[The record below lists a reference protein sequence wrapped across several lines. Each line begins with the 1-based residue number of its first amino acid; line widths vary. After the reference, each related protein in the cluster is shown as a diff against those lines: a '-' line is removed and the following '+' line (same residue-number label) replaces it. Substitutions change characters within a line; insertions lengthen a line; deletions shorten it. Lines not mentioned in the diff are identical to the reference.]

1 MGKRLTVVILL
12 ALTVLLVATPVLAGG
27 DKNRGDVGQGDVEQ
41 HQIEWDEY
49 ASQRL
54 VQKTPFGV
62 TRCHEEVHPVRAD
75 DPVIPAHMRTQQDA
89 RTVVA
94 RTFPVRNTVGRTCLP
109 RRPIP

>member
-1 MGKRLTVVILL
+1 MGKRLTFVILL

-54 VQKTPFGV
+54 VQNQELVLTQ
-62 TRCHEEVHPVRAD
+62 TQEQSRVRT
-75 DPVIPAHMRTQQDA
+75 RTQWPESRLA
-89 RTVVA
+89 GLW
-94 RTFPVRNTVGRTCLP
+94 F
-109 RRPIP
+109 

>member
-12 ALTVLLVATPVLAGG
+12 ALTVMLIATPVLAGG

-54 VQKTPFGV
+54 VQNQELVLNQNQEQLKV
-62 TRCHEEVHPVRAD
+62 QAQWQKSKLAD
-75 DPVIPAHMRTQQDA
+75 LW
-89 RTVVA
+89 
-94 RTFPVRNTVGRTCLP
+94 F
-109 RRPIP
+109 